1 MLKSIHRASGIAIST
16 FFIVHIINHLF
27 ALAGADMHIAVMNL
41 LRAVYRFPPVEV
53 FLLMCVGIQIASG
66 LWLLWTKGFS
76 KNAFDVLQA
85 LSGLYLSFFLIYHV
99 RAVILARYEWN
110 ADTNFHFAAWVVKN
124 YPAAYFFI
132 PYYAL
137 SVICVFVHIACA
149 HRQKV
154 VDQFGASN
162 SRATR
167 QAYMIVALGIL
178 TTTLIMTGL
187 VTG

>member
-1 MLKSIHRASGIAIST
+1 MIKSIHRVSGIAIST

-27 ALAGADMHIAVMNL
+27 ALGGADMHIAVMNL
-41 LRAVYRFPPVEV
+41 LRSIYRFPPVEV
-53 FLLMCVGIQIASG
+53 FLLLCVGLQITSG

-76 KNAFDVLQA
+76 KDTFDILQA

-99 RAVILARYEWN
+99 RAVMLARYEWS
-110 ADTNFHFAAWVVKN
+110 ADTNFHFAAWGVKN

-137 SVICVFVHIACA
+137 SVMCVFIHIACA
-149 HRQKV
+149 HRRKV
-154 VDQFGASN
+154 VDKFGMSN

-167 QAYMIVALGIL
+167 QAYIIVTLGIL
-178 TTTLIMTGL
+178 TTTLIVTGL
-187 VTG
+187 ARG